1 MRRCIGVI
9 LLALATAPAMAAPTG
24 AWEASQIPKW
34 SMPTLA
40 EAETFAGK
48 HNVTAL
54 MVVQHG
60 SVVADWGDTT
70 KSTELA
76 SIRKSLLDALIG
88 IAVSQ
93 HRLDLDNTM
102 ARLDIDDNPPSLSIE
117 EKQATV
123 RMLLEA
129 RSGVYHPALY
139 ETRAMAEKRPAR
151 FSHPPGAFWYYNNW
165 DFNAL
170 GTIYEKA
177 TGQSIYRAFAEE
189 IARPIGMQD
198 YDPKAQHDVR
208 GKASI
213 HPAYTF
219 RMSARDL
226 ARFALLFLDRG
237 AWNERQIVPAQW
249 VHDSTTAYSEADHGF
264 GYGYLWWTAGA
275 HDALHLPAGSYFA
288 WGAGGQFAFIF
299 PHDDLVIVERT
310 DRDRRLTPPTLSD
323 VAELLATIRR
333 AGGLKY

>member
-1 MRRCIGVI
+1 MKRCLGVI
-9 LLALATAPAMAAPTG
+9 LLVLATAPALAAPTG
-24 AWEASQIPKW
+24 AWEASRSPEW
-34 SMPTLA
+34 ATPMLA
-40 EAETFAGK
+40 EAETFAAR

-60 SVVADWGDTT
+60 TVVADWGDTT
-70 KSTELA
+70 KPTPLA

-93 HRLDLDNTM
+93 HRIDLDNTM
-102 ARLDIDDNPPSLSIE
+102 AQLDIDDNPPSLSAE

-129 RSGVYHPALY
+129 RSGIYHPALY
-139 ETRAMAEKRPAR
+139 ETRAMAAKRPAR
-151 FSHPPGAFWYYNNW
+151 FSHAPGTFWYYNNW
-165 DFNAL
+165 DFNTL
-170 GTIYEKA
+170 GAIYEKA
-177 TGQSIYRAFAEE
+177 TGQSIYQAFLEE
-189 IARPIGMQD
+189 IAQPIGMQD
-198 YDPKAQHDVR
+198 YDPKAQHYVR

-237 AWNERQIVPAQW
+237 AWNGRQIVPPQW
-249 VHDSTTAYSEADHGF
+249 VHDSTSAHSEADHGF

-288 WGAGGQFAFIF
+288 WGAGGQFAFVF

-310 DRDRRLTPPTLSD
+310 DRDRHATPPRLAR
-323 VAELLATIRR
+323 VAELLARIRR
-333 AGGLKY
+333 AGGLN

>member
-1 MRRCIGVI
+1 
-9 LLALATAPAMAAPTG
+9 MAAPIG
-24 AWEASQIPKW
+24 AWEASQSPGWSIP
-34 SMPTLA
+34 MLEA
-40 EAETFAGK
+40 AETFAGR
-48 HNVTAL
+48 HDVTAL
-54 MVVQHG
+54 IVVQH
-60 SVVADWGDTT
+60 STVVADWGDTT
-70 KSTELA
+70 KPTELA

-93 HRLDLDNTM
+93 HRVNLDNTM
-102 ARLDIDDNPPSLSIE
+102 AQLDIDDNPPSLSPE
-117 EKQATV
+117 ERQATV

-139 ETRAMAEKRPAR
+139 ETRAMAAKRPAR
-151 FSHPPGAFWYYNNW
+151 FSHAPGTFWYYNNW

-170 GTIYEKA
+170 GAIYEQA
-177 TGQSIYRAFAEE
+177 TGQSIYQAFAEE

-198 YDPKAQHDVR
+198 YDPKAQHYVR

-226 ARFALLFLDRG
+226 ARFALLFRNRG
-237 AWNERQIVPAQW
+237 VWDGRQIVPAQW
-249 VHDSTTAYSEADHGF
+249 VQDSTTAYSKADHGF
-264 GYGYLWWTAGA
+264 GYGYLWWTAGV

-299 PHDDLVIVERT
+299 PQDDLVIVERT
-310 DRDRRLTPPTLSD
+310 DRDLHLTPPTLSEI
-323 VAELLATIRR
+323 AELLAAIRR
-333 AGGLKY
+333 AGGLK